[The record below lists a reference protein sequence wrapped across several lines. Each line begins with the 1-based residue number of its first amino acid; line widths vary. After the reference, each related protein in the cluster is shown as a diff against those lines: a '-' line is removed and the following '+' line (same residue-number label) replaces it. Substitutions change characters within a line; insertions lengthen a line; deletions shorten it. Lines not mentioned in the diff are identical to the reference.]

1 LGLIIGIPVAVIV
14 LIVVIALIASSSGSK
29 TPAVVTT
36 TTPTVTTLLPGT
48 TTPPPSTTPSTAV
61 TPPGITPLAQLLPSD
76 VDSFADCSHNSSP
89 PTGLV
94 GLTNALICTPKN
106 LTGGQIFAFQ
116 FDTPADYATSLAA
129 LNKFK
134 GFDPSTAGSTCPP
147 GADSQDSIGWH
158 NNAYP
163 SRTGQ
168 ILECLSVGT
177 NNTQPDYIWT
187 YPTENAVI
195 DAQAADHSTFSD
207 LDSWWTKDAPP
218 P

>member
-1 LGLIIGIPVAVIV
+1 MALIV
-14 LIVVIALIASSSGSK
+14 LIVVLLPGPSPKPVLLPTTLPTVTLAPP
-29 TPAVVTT
+29 TVPPVTT
-36 TTPTVTTLLPGT
+36 TTTVT
-48 TTPPPSTTPSTAV
+48 PS
-61 TPPGITPLAQLLPSD
+61 GITPLAQLLPSD
-76 VDSFADCSHNSSP
+76 TDSFADCSHNTSP

-94 GLTNALICTPKN
+94 GLTNALICSPKN

-147 GADSQDSIGWH
+147 GKDSQDTIGWH
-158 NNAYP
+158 NNAFP

-195 DAQAADHSTFSD
+195 DAQAADHSTFTA
-207 LDSWWTKDAPP
+207 LDAWWTKDAPP